1 MNGGSVYDAP
11 PQPPAGNRAQKAMLK
26 SLVAPKDKSEGV
38 PKVAE
43 LFVPCWVKGLKPP
56 APMNPGTRFGAPTAA
71 AWLPRPLLSVKSASK
86 VRWATRPCI
95 VGRSLPGGT
104 ATVSSADALTAVPHG
119 LVTVTP

>member
-43 LFVPCWVKGLKPP
+43 LFVPFWVEGVKLP
-56 APMNPGTRFGAPTAA
+56 APMKPGTVEPCPKLGAPTAA
-71 AWLPRPLLSVKSASK
+71 ACLPRPLLSVKSAQK
-86 VRWATRPCI
+86 VRWATRPCSR
-95 VGRSLPGGT
+95 GRSLPGGRT
-104 ATVSSADALTAVPHG
+104 
-119 LVTVTP
+119 